1 LIAQINNLQQQ
12 VNQIQAQKQA
22 STLPQQQV
30 PNQASSQAPSQ
41 QIQPQAS
48 QTLLG
53 LSQQQKMTLDDI
65 ANEITS
71 IRIALSS
78 MELAIKKLK
87 Q

>member
-1 LIAQINNLQQQ
+1 MAQKPPQAQPQPQVVNTAPVQAPIAQ
-12 VNQIQAQKQA
+12 
-22 STLPQQQV
+22 T
-30 PNQASSQAPSQ
+30 
-41 QIQPQAS
+41 QPQAF
-48 QTLLG
+48 QTPPGG
-53 LSQQQKMTLDDI
+53 LSQQQKMTLDDM